1 MQQVVEFV
9 CCHAGANAAVEL
21 PQECLQIV
29 LQHSVRVLDIV
40 IVTPGTDGEIPEY
53 VNSSSEWREMCGICK
68 SAVKYILGE
77 VASALKTDCLPAVW
91 QVAELAQAKLKA
103 TEQAGANGEPVTAA
117 GHALDVRSLSLSQ
130 WHATI
135 HNCTLSLC
143 HARMISGTCVSMQT

>member
-1 MQQVVEFV
+1 
-9 CCHAGANAAVEL
+9 VEL

-40 IVTPGTDGEIPEY
+40 IVAPGTDGDVPEY
-53 VNSSSEWREMCGICK
+53 VDSLVEWREMCGLCK

-103 TEQAGANGEPVTAA
+103 TEHATSQGEEVTAA
-117 GHALDVRSLSLSQ
+117 GHALDVCP
-130 WHATI
+130 A
-135 HNCTLSLC
+135 C
-143 HARMISGTCVSMQT
+143 HALLPGYNSCTVMSCVHAATQAYADASLR